1 MGQLSSLE
9 FGHEGL
15 LLYWG
20 LNVVLLGIDEEID
33 VFGKV
38 EFFEDFVFY

>member
-1 MGQLSSLE
+1 MCQLSGLE

-20 LNVVLLGIDEEID
+20 LNVVLLGIDQKID

-38 EFFEDFVFY
+38 EFLEDFVFY